1 MARCSRRRTRRA
13 STRTWTLLDG
23 APQPT
28 RTVAR
33 DLSDRFLGE
42 YERFGRADNPLMDL
56 LVRRRTAVRPEGAPA
71 FSGQDQLT
79 ALALSAQASVA
90 LARCEG
96 TPVTAE
102 AAGLTP
108 RESELLRLLGQGLRN
123 REIAQ
128 RRGVSEHA
136 VHQAL
141 KRLYRKLAVRS
152 RAAAVACASRD

>member
-1 MARCSRRRTRRA
+1 MRYMARCSRRRTRRA

-23 APQPT
+23 ALQPT

-42 YERFGRADNPLMDL
+42 YERFGRADDPLMDL
-56 LVRRRTAVRPEGAPA
+56 LVRRRTAVTER
-71 FSGQDQLT
+71 D
-79 ALALSAQASVA
+79 A
-90 LARCEG
+90 LARCES

-108 RESELLRLLGQGLRN
+108 RERELLRLLGQGLRN

-141 KRLYRKLAVRS
+141 KRLYRKLGVRS